1 VATCA
6 AYDNGLEGVRLA
18 HEILPDLI
26 LMDIQMPNV
35 DGISASRILK
45 SDPITRDIIIIALT
59 SFAMKGDREKILEAG
74 VDDYVAK
81 PIDTRELPRLLDKN
95 LGRRSES

>member
-1 VATCA
+1 
-6 AYDNGLEGVRLA
+6 
-18 HEILPDLI
+18 
-26 LMDIQMPNV
+26 
-35 DGISASRILK
+35 
-45 SDPITRDIIIIALT
+45 
-59 SFAMKGDREKILEAG
+59 MKGDREKILEAG